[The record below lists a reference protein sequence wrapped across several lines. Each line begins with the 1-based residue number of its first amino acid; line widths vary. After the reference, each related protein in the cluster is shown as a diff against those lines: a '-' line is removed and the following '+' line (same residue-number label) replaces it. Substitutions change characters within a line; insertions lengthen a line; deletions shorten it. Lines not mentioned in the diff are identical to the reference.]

1 MRGVL
6 LSLSVAA
13 AVVGAS
19 AAHAGQQPDSL
30 GAGWSPLQGGQAKNQ
45 VRAGQIVPLSTATE
59 AVRRRIPG
67 RLLDA
72 GLEPDGPRQV
82 YRVRWAAAD
91 GRRLDIIADAAT
103 GQVIRQEGR

>member
-6 LSLSVAA
+6 LSLCAA
-13 AVVGAS
+13 TALLGAG
-19 AAHAGQQPDSL
+19 AARADQPDSL
-30 GAGWSPLQGGQAKNQ
+30 GAGWSPLQGGQAKSQ
-45 VRAGQIVPLSTATE
+45 VRAGQIVPLSTATA

-72 GLEPDGPRQV
+72 GLEPDGARQV

-91 GRRLDIIADAAT
+91 GRRIDVIVDAGS
-103 GQVIRQEGR
+103 GQIIRQEGR